1 MAVPKKRT
9 TKSKR
14 NMRRSH
20 HGLKRLQLSICPKCS
35 KSVPSHVTCPN
46 CGTYKGREVID
57 VLKRLDKKERKAKEK
72 ELERQE
78 EE

>member
-9 TKSKR
+9 TSSKR

-20 HGLKRLQLSICPKCS
+20 HSFTRLQLTACS
-35 KSVPSHVTCPN
+35 RCKESVPNHLACPN

-57 VLKRLDKKERKAKEK
+57 VLRKLDKQERRAKEK
-72 ELERQE
+72 EQE
-78 EE
+78 KKQE

>member
-20 HGLKRLQLSICPKCS
+20 HGLARVQLSACSKCS
-35 KSVPSHVTCPN
+35 TPIPGHVACPN

-57 VLKRLDKKERKAKEK
+57 VAKQLEKKQKREKEK
-72 ELERQE
+72 AQAAS
-78 EE
+78 

>member
-20 HGLKRLQLSICPKCS
+20 HGVKKLMLVTCQKCHAQI
-35 KSVPSHVTCPN
+35 PSHTACPQ
-46 CGTYKGREVID
+46 CGTYNGREVID
-57 VLKRLDKKERKAKEK
+57 VMKKLSKQEKKAKEK
-72 ELERQE
+72 SRESGK
-78 EE
+78 